1 VAFEREKVGI
11 GGDTV
16 VFWGEHAIS
25 VDEKGR
31 IALPTQYRDSL
42 KSLCDL
48 QVVVTYNPFDTQ
60 CLWLYPKQ
68 DWERV
73 AMEMVSWG
81 EGEESERSVRSRFLG
96 GAHALTVDAVGR
108 ITLPATS
115 RQTTGIERQAMLLGI
130 GQKFEIWSE
139 ASHRARLQKP
149 IATSAMTPELRRMK
163 F

>member
-1 VAFEREKVGI
+1 VLTEWRIAGKR
-11 GGDTV
+11 GGLA

-31 IALPTQYRDSL
+31 IALPTQYREAL
-42 KSLCDL
+42 KTLCD
-48 QVVVTYNPFDTQ
+48 QHVVVTYNPFDTQ
-60 CLWLYPKQ
+60 CLWLYPKP

-73 AMEMVSWG
+73 AMQMVNWG
-81 EGEESERSVRSRFLG
+81 EGEESERYVRSRFLG
-96 GAHALTVDAVGR
+96 GAHALTLDAAGR

-115 RQTTGIERQAMLLGI
+115 RQTAGIDRQAMLLGI

-139 ASHRARLQKP
+139 ATHRARLQQP
-149 IATSAMTPELRRMK
+149 IPTAAMTPELRRMR